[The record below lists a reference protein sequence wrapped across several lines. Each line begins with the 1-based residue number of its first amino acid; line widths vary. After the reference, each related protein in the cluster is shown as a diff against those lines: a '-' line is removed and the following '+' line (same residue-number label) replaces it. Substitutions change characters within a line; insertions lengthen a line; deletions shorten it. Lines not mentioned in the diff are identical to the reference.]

1 MKRIEFLQQ
10 AEALS
15 ENKPDEV
22 FELVAQYWSIYL
34 TKEIDKDIELCS
46 IDIPILI
53 TLLKMAYAQA
63 SADRAS
69 FVEGLSYMSIA
80 AAMVEKTKAL

>member
-10 AEALS
+10 AETLGDS
-15 ENKPDEV
+15 KPDEV
-22 FELVAQYWSIYL
+22 FELIAQYWSIYL

-46 IDIPILI
+46 IDIPIMV
-53 TLLKMAYAQA
+53 TLLKMAYAQT
-63 SADRAS
+63 SADRTS